1 MDCCNTSNSKKS
13 KPKMDCCNTSNSKK
27 NKPYAVSSHGSGKKK
42 GYLSYL
48 SSVSGVSGAFSSYQV
63 CHSICLG
70 VIAVLSLIG
79 ISLTGMP
86 LLFLQK
92 LALPLWTIGLAL
104 FGIALLLYTRHK
116 DCMPKNLLIFNSGA
130 LITGIPFDS
139 LASFRKYFLVIGFS
153 IIAVS
158 IYLIIKKKMERRK

>member
-1 MDCCNTSNSKKS
+1 MDCCNA
-13 KPKMDCCNTSNSKK
+13 SNSKK
-27 NKPYAVSSHGSGKKK
+27 NKPNAVSHSHGSSKKK
-42 GYLSYL
+42 GYLSYF
-48 SSVSGVSGAFSSYQV
+48 SSISGVSGVFSSYQV

-92 LALPLWTIGLAL
+92 LALPLWTVGLAL
-104 FGIALLLYTRHK
+104 FGIALLLYMRHK

-130 LITGIPFDS
+130 IITGIPFDS
-139 LASFRKYFLVIGFS
+139 LASFRKYFLVIGFG
-153 IIAVS
+153 IIALS
-158 IYLIIKKKMERRK
+158 IYLMIKRKLEGRK